1 MRSNNNI
8 LLLLED
14 FSKLDIENNYLS
26 VLPISYE
33 LKKKLKIKE
42 INFVSPTRKQVL
54 DKYEFCNKIY
64 KKIIKKLLKLF
75 NEIHTV
81 NFKEKEF
88 EIIIGYWL
96 KNYIYQSVKIFQ
108 QLEYIFLNEKVFSII
123 ITDYEKFSFIK
134 EDTQS
139 FAVAHALDLEWHYC
153 FFSKIIHYFEK
164 DFSKKIII
172 KNIESNK
179 GSYPKKIKDEEN
191 FYKKL
196 FNYMLNFT
204 KNTNKAFISH
214 TYLPF
219 FKEKKLELIFNQ
231 IPSYYKSSHSQ
242 NNLPI
247 NTELRKKYS
256 SLLIPKYKNIESFIF
271 SNIFNFIPKS
281 FLENFKYNLKMS
293 QSNLFP
299 KNPSFIFTSSLNF
312 FDEIFKVYAAF
323 QLKNKKPIFIGQHGN
338 NYFSRIHNNY
348 LPELNY
354 ATKFF
359 SWGYESVK
367 FKNVIGLFNFKTLKQ
382 NIKRKNSSRNKIVIF
397 FDFLNNVSDNLFY
410 NPQEITASLSRID
423 KFLIN
428 LKKEIKDNAVLR
440 LNYTFYKKIYGQIYS
455 DYYKNFKIEI
465 DDGKKDVSK
474 ILDQA
479 KLCIFNYDSTGF
491 LENICNNVPS
501 IMLLDEDY
509 LNFISDDFKK
519 KYENLI
525 SSKLIFFKNY
535 QLANH
540 VNEIWD
546 EVDIWWKSK
555 AVQNS
560 LKLFN
565 SRFNEKGNCKSLQLM
580 STIIKKNI

>member
-1 MRSNNNI
+1 
-8 LLLLED
+8 
-14 FSKLDIENNYLS
+14 
-26 VLPISYE
+26 
-33 LKKKLKIKE
+33 
-42 INFVSPTRKQVL
+42 
-54 DKYEFCNKIY
+54 
-64 KKIIKKLLKLF
+64 
-75 NEIHTV
+75 
-81 NFKEKEF
+81 
-88 EIIIGYWL
+88 
-96 KNYIYQSVKIFQ
+96 
-108 QLEYIFLNEKVFSII
+108 
-123 ITDYEKFSFIK
+123 
-134 EDTQS
+134 
-139 FAVAHALDLEWHYC
+139 
-153 FFSKIIHYFEK
+153 
-164 DFSKKIII
+164 
-172 KNIESNK
+172 
-179 GSYPKKIKDEEN
+179 
-191 FYKKL
+191 
-196 FNYMLNFT
+196 
-204 KNTNKAFISH
+204 
-214 TYLPF
+214 
-219 FKEKKLELIFNQ
+219 
-231 IPSYYKSSHSQ
+231 
-242 NNLPI
+242 
-247 NTELRKKYS
+247 
-256 SLLIPKYKNIESFIF
+256 LIPKYKNIESFIF

-354 ATKFF
+354 ATKFL
-359 SWGYESVK
+359 SWGYESAK

-546 EVDIWWKSK
+546 EVDIWWESK

>member
-1 MRSNNNI
+1 M
-8 LLLLED
+8 
-14 FSKLDIENNYLS
+14 
-26 VLPISYE
+26 
-33 LKKKLKIKE
+33 
-42 INFVSPTRKQVL
+42 
-54 DKYEFCNKIY
+54 
-64 KKIIKKLLKLF
+64 
-75 NEIHTV
+75 
-81 NFKEKEF
+81 
-88 EIIIGYWL
+88 
-96 KNYIYQSVKIFQ
+96 
-108 QLEYIFLNEKVFSII
+108 
-123 ITDYEKFSFIK
+123 
-134 EDTQS
+134 
-139 FAVAHALDLEWHYC
+139 
-153 FFSKIIHYFEK
+153 
-164 DFSKKIII
+164 
-172 KNIESNK
+172 
-179 GSYPKKIKDEEN
+179 
-191 FYKKL
+191 
-196 FNYMLNFT
+196 
-204 KNTNKAFISH
+204 
-214 TYLPF
+214 
-219 FKEKKLELIFNQ
+219 
-231 IPSYYKSSHSQ
+231 
-242 NNLPI
+242 
-247 NTELRKKYS
+247 
-256 SLLIPKYKNIESFIF
+256 
-271 SNIFNFIPKS
+271 
-281 FLENFKYNLKMS
+281 
-293 QSNLFP
+293 
-299 KNPSFIFTSSLNF
+299 
-312 FDEIFKVYAAF
+312 
-323 QLKNKKPIFIGQHGN
+323 
-338 NYFSRIHNNY
+338 
-348 LPELNY
+348 PELNY